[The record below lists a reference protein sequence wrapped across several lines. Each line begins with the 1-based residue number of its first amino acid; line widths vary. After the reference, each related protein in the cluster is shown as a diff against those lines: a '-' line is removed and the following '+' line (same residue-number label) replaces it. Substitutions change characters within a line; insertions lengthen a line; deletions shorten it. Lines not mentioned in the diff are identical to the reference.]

1 MALLDKLAMIKL
13 RFDDVAQQIIE
24 PEVIADMKR
33 YVQLNK
39 EYKDLTPIV
48 DAYLAYKTVCDNID
62 ESNEILETEDDA
74 EMKEMAKMGL
84 DEILPK
90 KEEMDVS
97 HHLEN
102 HELVNV
108 NGEEAHK

>member
-48 DAYLAYKTVCDNID
+48 ESYLSYKTICDNIE
-62 ESNEILETEDDA
+62 ESNEILATEDDA
-74 EMKEMAKMGL
+74 ERLKRIALACPVGRSL
-84 DEILPK
+84 STD
-90 KEEMDVS
+90 
-97 HHLEN
+97 
-102 HELVNV
+102 LVQDIKFNI
-108 NGEEAHK
+108 NLGE

>member
-39 EYKDLTPIV
+39 EYKDLNKQ
-48 DAYLAYKTVCDNID
+48 LN
-62 ESNEILETEDDA
+62 
-74 EMKEMAKMGL
+74 
-84 DEILPK
+84 
-90 KEEMDVS
+90 
-97 HHLEN
+97 
-102 HELVNV
+102 
-108 NGEEAHK
+108 